1 MQTETEAKTD
11 WKAQKELQ
19 AKQRK
24 KENDLK
30 KCETEIEKLEN
41 RKTQL
46 EEEMA
51 LPEVATNSLK
61 LQELANESAQI
72 EEKLA
77 KLYEK
82 WEELAE

>member
-1 MQTETEAKTD
+1 
-11 WKAQKELQ
+11 
-19 AKQRK
+19 
-24 KENDLK
+24 
-30 KCETEIEKLEN
+30 
-41 RKTQL
+41 
-46 EEEMA
+46 MA